1 MAFAQSRLNKHS
13 EAIYFIKKAWE
24 YCEREQRW
32 RCAMTEGDIRLQAGE
47 TKKAEDVFAN
57 ALEECPDKGETL
69 FNIALSYS
77 NAGYNDVAIDLLED
91 VWTLYGNE
99 EGKFVVPYIANCF
112 LRKNDTENFLTYL
125 KLALSCDREATQM
138 LFHERFPGIAPEDYY
153 AYAFKEAYGFF
164 PKSFN
169 PNDL

>member
-1 MAFAQSRLNKHS
+1 M
-13 EAIYFIKKAWE
+13 
-24 YCEREQRW
+24 
-32 RCAMTEGDIRLQAGE
+32 
-47 TKKAEDVFAN
+47 
-57 ALEECPDKGETL
+57 EECPDKGETL

-99 EGKFVVPYIANCF
+99 EGKFVVPYLANCF

-169 PNDL
+169 PNNPT